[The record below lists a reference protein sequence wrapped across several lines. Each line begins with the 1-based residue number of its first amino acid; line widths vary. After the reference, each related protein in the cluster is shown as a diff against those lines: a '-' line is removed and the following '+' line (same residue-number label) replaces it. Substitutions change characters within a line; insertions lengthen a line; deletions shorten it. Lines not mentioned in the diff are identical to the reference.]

1 MNIFY
6 SFFTKLIFK
15 TIDEQPKNGHIFLT
29 LLISKIKGN
38 LLPLK
43 HQLISPSFMFKKV
56 SLLVLLSASFLVV
69 KAQEKIPFRITKHNN
84 IIVKALVN
92 DKDSLDLMFQ
102 IAMEDASISPE
113 RKRKAD
119 HIIFKD
125 KVSENNTVKIGKF
138 TLKNVKFSDNELTGH
153 EADGKIGNQMF
164 KGKAFKI
171 DYDNSEF
178 VIYDKMPD
186 ESELKGY
193 GATLLLSEPGTF
205 YIVADNVIEGKQQEV
220 YFLMQS
226 GYSGGLLYSN
236 EFSDEK
242 QLDKKLKITGE
253 KTLRNSAGKSIVTK
267 QGVLPFLKLGNIV
280 LKDVPAG
287 FFVGDLKNQTTN
299 YFGADL
305 MKRFNWIFDDERK
318 MVFFK
323 PSKYFSEPY
332 YITK

>member
-1 MNIFY
+1 M
-6 SFFTKLIFK
+6 
-15 TIDEQPKNGHIFLT
+15 
-29 LLISKIKGN
+29 SKIKGN

-43 HQLISPSFMFKKV
+43 HQLISHHFMFKKV
-56 SLLVLLSASFLVV
+56 NLIILLCASFLVV

-113 RKRKAD
+113 RKRNAN

-138 TLKNVKFSDNELTGH
+138 TLKNVEFSDNELTGH
-153 EADGKIGNQMF
+153 EADGKIGTQMF
-164 KGKAFKI
+164 KGKPFKI
-171 DYDNSEF
+171 DYDNNQF

-186 ESELKGY
+186 VNELKEY
-193 GATLLLSEPGTF
+193 GVTLLFSEHGLF
-205 YIVADNVIEGKQQEV
+205 HIIADNVIDDKQQEV

-236 EFSDEK
+236 EFSDK
-242 QLDKKLKITGE
+242 QELDKKLKVTGE

-267 QGVLPFLKLGNIV
+267 QGILPFLKIGKIV
-280 LKDVPAG
+280 LKDVTAG
-287 FFVGDLKNQTTN
+287 FFVGDLKTQTTN
-299 YFGADL
+299 YFGADV
-305 MKRFNWIFDDERK
+305 MRRFNWIFDDERK
-318 MVFFK
+318 TAYFK

-332 YITK
+332 YIIK

>member
-1 MNIFY
+1 
-6 SFFTKLIFK
+6 
-15 TIDEQPKNGHIFLT
+15 
-29 LLISKIKGN
+29 
-38 LLPLK
+38 
-43 HQLISPSFMFKKV
+43 MFKKV
-56 SLLVLLSASFLVV
+56 HLLVLLSASFLVV

-113 RKRKAD
+113 RKRNAD

-138 TLKNVKFSDNELTGH
+138 TLKNVVFSDNELTGH
-153 EADGKIGNQMF
+153 EADGKIGTQMF

-171 DYDNSEF
+171 DYDNNQF

-186 ESELKGY
+186 MKGY
-193 GATLLLSEPGTF
+193 ESTPLFSEYGLF
-205 YIVADNVIEGKQQEV
+205 HIVADNVIDGKQQEV

-236 EFSDEK
+236 EFSDK
-242 QLDKKLKITGE
+242 QELDKKLKVTGE

-267 QGVLPFLKLGNIV
+267 QGVLPFLKLGNTV
-280 LKDVPAG
+280 LKDVTAG
-287 FFVGDLKNQTTN
+287 FFVGDLKTQTTN
-299 YFGADL
+299 YFGADV
-305 MKRFNWIFDDERK
+305 MRRFNWIFDADRK
-318 MVFFK
+318 TAYFK

-332 YITK
+332 YLIK